1 MVEVIDRGVAKVLA
15 AIRWLAL
22 PIAALLF
29 LQWPLRE
36 FVHAYSREAND
47 LGQWLFAIF
56 VAASVVAATRA
67 GAHLASDAVALRYS
81 AKTRWR
87 IAAWG
92 VVVVLVPWALFVLW
106 SAWPMLRASAGGL
119 ERFPDTGNPG
129 YFILKLAL
137 ALLMGLIVLQA
148 SVDVIKGVRRK

>member
-1 MVEVIDRGVAKVLA
+1 MAGLIDRGVASALA
-15 AIRWLAL
+15 VIRWLAL

-67 GAHLASDAVALRYS
+67 EAHLASDAVSHRYS
-81 AKTRWR
+81 LSTRR
-87 IAAWG
+87 RVAACG
-92 VVVVLVPWALFVLW
+92 VIVALLPWALFVLW
-106 SAWPMLRASAGGL
+106 SAWAMLRASARGW
-119 ERFPDTGNPG
+119 ERFPDTGNFG

-148 SVDVIKGVRRK
+148 IVDLVQGGRRK